1 MHEDDAAAGFLFAG
15 TEVWR
20 VEKGQWQG
28 SWAVEERKVGAQ
40 WQEQRG
46 IWGAVLGAREA
57 DGELRGGSR
66 VWGFRVWE
74 VVLEGDKFCG
84 RSFSLDSSCPGP
96 VRCSA
101 HWHPA
106 LS

>member
-1 MHEDDAAAGFLFAG
+1 MGVY
-15 TEVWR
+15 EV
-20 VEKGQWQG
+20 
-28 SWAVEERKVGAQ
+28 
-40 WQEQRG
+40 
-46 IWGAVLGAREA
+46 

-84 RSFSLDSSCPGP
+84 RSFFLDFFCFGS
-96 VRCSA
+96 VRCLVY
-101 HWHPA
+101 WYFV